1 MDKTTL
7 DDLKARR
14 VAARKMGSETRLAKL
29 AEQNKLDARTR
40 VNLLLD
46 PDSFVEVGVLARSSH
61 PELRDRTPA
70 DGLIA
75 GHGTIDG
82 RLVYVSAEDASVL
95 GGTRGRVAEAKIAR
109 VRALALKHAAP
120 YIALME
126 AGAGRFQE
134 NNGASA
140 VAIGNRFREH
150 LRMSGRVPQVAAIM
164 GACFGGPSFTAAQS
178 DFVPI
183 TKDTGFM
190 GMSGPAVVRV
200 GIRRDV
206 TPEDIG
212 GWEKSSTITG
222 QADHV
227 GEDDREVLA
236 SIREFL
242 SFFPSNCDSLPPRAT
257 PQPAPCD
264 SPEGAQELCD
274 LVPNNHRRAYDMQR
288 MVDLLVDGGHSFAF
302 RPSYGK
308 SLITA
313 WARFDGRPVGV
324 VANNPMQ
331 WAGAIDEK
339 AATKL
344 RKFVD
349 TCNAFHIPLVFLT
362 DCPGFMVGPDIEAK
376 RMVSLAARILNS
388 VAASEVPKVTVII
401 RKAIGL
407 AYLALG
413 GKTMEP
419 DRLVAWPL
427 AQFDVMGP
435 AAGVELTYGQRIREA
450 KDPEAERRDLLTR
463 AEQEAS
469 TYIAAEAGMIDD
481 VILPHETRKVIIDA
495 LRAAEGNQNPGFVS
509 RIDP

>member
-1 MDKTTL
+1 MDKKTL
-7 DDLKARR
+7 NDLQDRREASRQMGGEARLKR
-14 VAARKMGSETRLAKL
+14 L

-40 VNLLLD
+40 VDLLLD
-46 PDSFVEVGVLARSSH
+46 PGSFVELGLLGRSTH
-61 PELRDRTPA
+61 PDLRDRTPA
-70 DGLIA
+70 DGLVA

-82 RLVYVSAEDASVL
+82 RLVYVAAEDASVV
-95 GGTRGRVAEAKIAR
+95 GGTRGRVAEEKIAR

-120 YIALME
+120 FVALME

-150 LRMSGRVPQVAAIM
+150 MRLSGRVPQVAAIM

-183 TKDTGFM
+183 TKGTGFM
-190 GMSGPAVVRV
+190 GMFGLVVVCV
-200 GIRRDV
+200 GICWDV
-206 TPEDIG
+206 TPEEVG
-212 GWEKSSTITG
+212 GWEKCSAGTG
-222 QADHV
+222 QADYV
-227 GEDDREVLA
+227 GEDDRDVLTA
-236 SIREFL
+236 IRQFL
-242 SFFPSNCDSLPPRAT
+242 SYFPSNCDALPPRAA
-257 PQPAPCD
+257 PRAAPCD
-264 SPEGAQELCD
+264 TPEGAQELRD
-274 LVPNNHRRAYDMQR
+274 LVPDNHRRAYDMQR
-288 MVDLLVDGGHSFAF
+288 MVALLVDGGESFAY
-302 RPSYGK
+302 RPTYGK

-313 WARFDGRPVGV
+313 WARFDGRPVGI

-331 WAGAIDEK
+331 WAGAIEEK

-349 TCNAFHIPLVFLT
+349 ICSAFHIPLVFLT
-362 DCPGFMVGPDIEAK
+362 DCPGFVVGPDIEDK

-419 DRLVAWPL
+419 DRLVAWPT

-435 AAGVELTYGQRIREA
+435 AAGVELTYGQQIREA
-450 KDPEAERRDLLTR
+450 DDPEAMRRELLAR
-463 AEQEAS
+463 AEEEAS
-469 TYIAAEAGMIDD
+469 VYIAAEAGMIDD
-481 VILPHETRKVIIDA
+481 VILPDETRQVIIDA
-495 LRAAEGNQNPGFVS
+495 LRAADGNLRTGFVA

>member
-1 MDKTTL
+1 MDKKTL
-7 DDLKARR
+7 EELEARR
-14 VAARKMGSETRLAKL
+14 AAARKMGGEARLARL
-29 AEQNKLDARTR
+29 ADRNKLDARTR
-40 VNLLLD
+40 LGILLD
-46 PDSFVEVGVLARSSH
+46 PGSFREIGVLARSAH
-61 PELRDRTPA
+61 PDLHDLTPA

-75 GHGTIDG
+75 GEGTIDG
-82 RLVYVSAEDASVL
+82 RRVYVCAEDASVV
-95 GGTRGRVAEAKIAR
+95 GGTRGRAAEAKVSR
-109 VRALALKHAAP
+109 LRDLALKHAAP

-150 LRMSGRVPQVAAIM
+150 MRLSGRVPQVAAIM

-183 TKDTGFM
+183 TRDRGYM

-200 GIRRDV
+200 GIRKTV
-206 TPEDIG
+206 TQDEIG
-212 GWEKSSTITG
+212 GWRMSSEITG
-222 QADHV
+222 QADYV
-227 GEDDREVLA
+227 GEDDRDVLL
-236 SIREFL
+236 SIRRFL
-242 SFFPSNCDSLPPRAT
+242 SFFPQNCDALPPRIA

-264 SPEGAQELCD
+264 TPEGAAELTD
-274 LVPNNHRRAYDMQR
+274 LVPDNHRRAYDMQR
-288 MVDLLVDGGHSFAF
+288 LVRLIVDGGTTFPF
-302 RPSYGK
+302 RAGYGK
-308 SLITA
+308 CLITDF
-313 WARFDGRPVGV
+313 ARMNGETVGI

-331 WAGAIDEK
+331 WAGALDDK

-362 DCPGFMVGPDIEAK
+362 DCPGFIVGPEIEER

-388 VAASEVPKVTVII
+388 VASSEVPKITVVI

-413 GKTMEP
+413 GKTMAP
-419 DRLVAWPL
+419 DRLVAWPT
-427 AQFDVMGP
+427 AQFDLMGP
-435 AAGVELTYGQRIREA
+435 AAGVELTYGQDIRDAE
-450 KDPEAERRDLLTR
+450 DPDEKRRALLAR

-469 TYIAAEAGMIDD
+469 AYIAAEAGLIDD
-481 VILPHETRKVIIDA
+481 IIRPDETRACIIEA
-495 LRAAEGNQNPGFVS
+495 LESARDSRRTGFVS

>member
-1 MDKTTL
+1 MDKTTMN
-7 DDLKARR
+7 DLEARR
-14 VAARKMGSETRLAKL
+14 AASRQMGGEARLARL
-29 AEQNKLDARTR
+29 AEKNKLNARTR

-46 PDSFVEVGVLARSSH
+46 PDSFVELGLLGRSSH
-61 PELRDRTPA
+61 PDLRDRTPA
-70 DGLIA
+70 DGLIS
-75 GHGTIDG
+75 GYGTIDG

-109 VRALALKHAAP
+109 VRELALKHAAP

-150 LRMSGRVPQVAAIM
+150 LQMSGRVPQVAAIM

-183 TKDTGFM
+183 TKGTGFM

-206 TPEDIG
+206 TPEDVG
-212 GWEKSSTITG
+212 GWEKSSAATG
-222 QADHV
+222 QADYV
-227 GEDDREVLA
+227 GEDDRDVLLA
-236 SIREFL
+236 IREFL
-242 SFFPSNCDSLPPRAT
+242 SFFPANCDALPPRAD
-257 PQPAPCD
+257 PRPAPCD
-264 SPEGAQELCD
+264 TPEGAQELCA
-274 LVPNNHRRAYDMQR
+274 LVPDNHRRAYDMQR
-288 MVDLLVDGGHSFAF
+288 MINLLVDDGHSFAY

-331 WAGAIDEK
+331 WAGAIEEK
-339 AATKL
+339 GAIKL

-362 DCPGFMVGPDIEAK
+362 DCPGFVVGPDIEDK

-413 GKTMEP
+413 GKTMDP
-419 DRLVAWPL
+419 DRLVAWPT

-435 AAGVELTYGQRIREA
+435 AAGVELTYGQQIRESE
-450 KDPEAERRDLLTR
+450 DPEAMRRNLLAR

-495 LRAAEGNQNPGFVS
+495 LKAADGRLRTGFVS